1 MFYYATVSF
10 FQLTNEKR
18 SRSALSFFNPLFSFR
33 ISVSL
38 FIFSLKHHGH
48 GCFCSMPSQSWIS
61 TTFTLLNPAFHRDK
75 TRSLFGVYT
84 RNFTLSSF
92 LILRVLC
99 TFFFFFLNFLL
110 VFLFNLV
117 FFFPLTQ
124 RRLCIGFP
132 LYFFFFSPFVFFYVL
147 SFCKVDALCP
157 KSKVNLAE
165 IRIKFCL

>member
-61 TTFTLLNPAFHRDK
+61 TTCTLLNPAFHRDK

-99 TFFFFFLNFLL
+99 TFFFFFEFSLGFSFQLGFLL
-110 VFLFNLV
+110 SPYTTSSLYRFSSVLFLL
-117 FFFPLTQ
+117 FPF
-124 RRLCIGFP
+124 R
-132 LYFFFFSPFVFFYVL
+132 FFYVL